1 LVPARTDAAR
11 DILKGVVEVEEIGN
25 QVIALMQAG
34 KTAEAQ
40 QMALNVLRKIGEVSP
55 KISAG
60 NEQLIQVMND
70 GRQQLTAS
78 TDTTIWT
85 GLI

>member
-1 LVPARTDAAR
+1 
-11 DILKGVVEVEEIGN
+11 
-25 QVIALMQAG
+25 
-34 KTAEAQ
+34 
-40 QMALNVLRKIGEVSP
+40 MALNVLRKIGEVSP

-85 GLI
+85 GLIGIALFPSP